1 MKYRN
6 IFWGV
11 ILILLGI
18 LYLLK
23 QLDVI
28 WFNWRDILSLWP
40 LILVLWGIS
49 LLPLKS
55 MYKLIISLLAVGVM
69 VLLIW
74 THPTR
79 FHNNWLWIGHIDR
92 TERTKELYDEDLSS
106 EATEAL
112 LELDA
117 AAGTYKVE
125 GITDK
130 LVDFKH
136 IGDSGT
142 YYMSTG
148 NDGDRHHVRIGPESR
163 RNQFSL
169 YRSHE
174 VEVKLNP
181 GLTWDIDI
189 DAGAADIEIDLRPFM
204 IDEVTINGG
213 AASMELILGDRS
225 DNVNVRIE
233 TGVSSVLIKVP
244 ESVACEVNT
253 ESFLVSRELPG
264 FDKVSKSTYV
274 SPNFASAEKNIR
286 IRFES
291 GISSLRVLRY

>member
-28 WFNWRDILSLWP
+28 WFNWRDIISLWP

-49 LLPLKS
+49 LLPIKS
-55 MYKLIISLLAVGVM
+55 LYKLIVSLLAVVAM

-74 THPTR
+74 SHPTR

-92 TERTKELYDEDLSS
+92 SDRTEEFLDKELSS
-106 EATEAL
+106 EATTAL

-117 AAGTYKVE
+117 AAGTYKVA
-125 GITDK
+125 GISEK
-130 LVDFKH
+130 LVDFRH
-136 IGDSGT
+136 FGDSGT
-142 YYMSTG
+142 YYMSAG
-148 NDGDRHHVRIGPESR
+148 NDGDRHHVRIGPESH

-181 GLTWDIDI
+181 DLVWDIDI

-204 IDEVTINGG
+204 VDNVTINGG

-225 DNVNVRIE
+225 DNVDIRIE